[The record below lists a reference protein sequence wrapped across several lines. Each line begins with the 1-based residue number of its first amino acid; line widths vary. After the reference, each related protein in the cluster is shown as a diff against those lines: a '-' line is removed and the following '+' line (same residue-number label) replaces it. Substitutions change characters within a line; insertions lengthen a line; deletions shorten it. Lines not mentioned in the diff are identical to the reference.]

1 MALAKAAAVSVA
13 TTSWT
18 DVVTFTGDGTKQVI
32 GASRSTAR
40 TPRPRS
46 GPASCTTAPRYGRR

>member
-18 DVVTFTGDGTKQVI
+18 DVVSFTGDGDEAGHGV
-32 GASRSTAR
+32 RAR
-40 TPRPRS
+40 LR
-46 GPASCTTAPRYGRR
+46 